1 MTTAATAAVVAMPE
15 AVPTDAEVAMQFEV
29 ILPELNSRAERIG
42 RAVARNSVDQEEA
55 AAEVIA
61 HAWRN
66 YQSAARRG
74 TWLPAS
80 QLAWV
85 AWHTARS
92 GRLAAGGSSVTDV
105 MDPCAH
111 RMGRAKVI
119 SLHRLLGAFRR
130 RPKLEFQKAEMACP
144 DRVGRSLTTAEHDSP
159 AERARVHLDWSAF
172 AAQLSLRH
180 RAILCGLAE
189 GWEQREMAAA
199 LGVSPG
205 RICQNKSELA
215 DLVQEAFG
223 ADILPPTR

>member
-1 MTTAATAAVVAMPE
+1 MHTESTAAAVTLP
-15 AVPTDAEVAMQFEV
+15 VPSDAEIAAQFEAL
-29 ILPELNSRAERIG
+29 LPELNSRAERIG

-61 HAWRN
+61 HAWLNFR
-66 YQSAARRG
+66 SAARRG
-74 TWLPAS
+74 TWLLAS

-92 GRLAAGGSSVTDV
+92 GRLAAGGSSVTDA

-119 SLHRLLGAFRR
+119 SLHRLLGASRR
-130 RPKLEFQKAEMACP
+130 RPKLEFQQSEMARP

-180 RAILCGLAE
+180 QAILCGLAE

-205 RICQNKSELA
+205 RITQQKA
-215 DLVQEAFG
+215 DLAALVTEQFG
-223 ADILPPTR
+223 AEVEPPAR